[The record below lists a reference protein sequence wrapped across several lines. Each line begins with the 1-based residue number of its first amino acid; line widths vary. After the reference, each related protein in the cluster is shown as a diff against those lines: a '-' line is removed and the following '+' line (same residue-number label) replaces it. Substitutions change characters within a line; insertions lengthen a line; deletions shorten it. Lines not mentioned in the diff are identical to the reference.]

1 MWLTEAS
8 STIVARVAGDIFALE
23 LAFEVI
29 RPQLLEPLGRKN
41 FMLNHLALLS
51 NKSHRLLSSIPAE
64 GAK

>member
-29 RPQLLEPLGRKN
+29 RPQLLELLRRKN
-41 FMLNHLALLS
+41 FGLSHLVLLS
-51 NKSHRLLSSIPAE
+51 TQDQSNY
-64 GAK
+64 